1 MLENWHSRTEL
12 LVGKQAVENFTN
24 KHIFIAGLGGVGG
37 YVAEMLTRTGIGKL
51 TIVDSDTVSQSNINR
66 QIIAL
71 TNTVGK
77 SKVELINNRLKNIN
91 PNIEIIKKDIYLN
104 SENINEVLNEPYD
117 YVVDAIDTLSP
128 KISLIQTALSK
139 NLRLI
144 SSMGAGAK
152 LHPEKVFVTDIAKTY
167 NDNLARILRKRL
179 HRIGIRT
186 GFKAVFS
193 PEEVIK
199 SAIQRIDSN
208 IEENKRSILGS
219 ISYMPSVFGIHI
231 AAEIINDF
239 INEYSQNNS
248 IQSN

>member
-1 MLENWHSRTEL
+1 MLENWQSRTEL
-12 LVGKQAVENFTN
+12 LIGNETVEKLRD
-24 KHIFIAGLGGVGG
+24 KHILIVGLGGVGG
-37 YVAEMLTRTGIGKL
+37 YVAEMLARTGIGTL
-51 TIVDSDTVSQSNINR
+51 TIIDSDVVSNSNVNR

-71 TNTVGK
+71 NSTIGR
-77 SKVELINNRLKNIN
+77 SKVDLIYDRLIDIN
-91 PNIEIIKKDIYLN
+91 SEIKIIKKEVYLTF
-104 SENINEVLNEPYD
+104 ENIEEIMSDNYD

-128 KISLIQTALSK
+128 KISLIRTSLDK
-139 NLRLI
+139 NFRLI

-152 LHPEKVFVTDIAKTY
+152 LHPEKVTVTDISKTY

-199 SAIQRIDSN
+199 SAIMRIDSG
-208 IEENKRSILGS
+208 IEDNKRSVLGS

-239 INEYSQNNS
+239 INEG
-248 IQSN
+248 

>member
-1 MLENWHSRTEL
+1 MLENWQSRTEL
-12 LVGKQAVENFTN
+12 LIGKGSVEKLAN

-37 YVAEMLTRTGIGKL
+37 YVAEMLARTGVGKL
-51 TIVDSDTVSQSNINR
+51 TILDSDTVSQSNINR

-71 TNTVGK
+71 TSTVGI
-77 SKVELINNRLKNIN
+77 SKVELITKRLKDIN
-91 PNIEIIKKDIYLN
+91 PNIEIIQKEVYLN
-104 SENINEVLNEPYD
+104 YENVDDILSEHYD

-128 KISLIQTALSK
+128 KISLISTSLEK

-152 LHPEKVFVTDIAKTY
+152 LNPGKVTVTDISKTF
-167 NDNLARILRKRL
+167 NDKLARILRKRL

-199 SAIQRIDSN
+199 SAIQAIDN
-208 IEENKRSILGS
+208 DGEENKRSILGS

-231 AAEIINDF
+231 ASEIIMDLTRD
-239 INEYSQNNS
+239 
-248 IQSN
+248 

>member
-1 MLENWHSRTEL
+1 MVENWHSRTEL
-12 LVGKQAVENFTN
+12 LIGKEVVEKLAN

-37 YVAEMLTRTGIGKL
+37 YVAEMLARTGIGKL
-51 TIVDSDTVSQSNINR
+51 TILDSDIVSQSNVNR

-71 TNTVGK
+71 NSTVGK
-77 SKVELINNRLKNIN
+77 SKIELISSRLKDIN
-91 PNIEIIKKDIYLN
+91 PKIEIIEKEVFLN
-104 SENINEVLNEPYD
+104 YENIDEDLSEQYD

-128 KISLIQTALSK
+128 KISLIKTSLEN
-139 NLRLI
+139 NLKLI

-152 LHPEKVFVTDIAKTY
+152 LRPEKVIVTDISKTY

-199 SAIQRIDSN
+199 SAIKT
-208 IEENKRSILGS
+208 IEFDTDEGKRSVLGS

-239 INEYSQNNS
+239 INE
-248 IQSN
+248 

>member
-1 MLENWHSRTEL
+1 MLENWCSRTEL
-12 LVGKQAVENFTN
+12 LIGKEAIEKLAN

-51 TIVDSDTVSQSNINR
+51 TILDSDTVSQSNLNR

-71 TNTVGK
+71 NSSIGK
-77 SKVELINNRLKNIN
+77 SKIKQISNRLKDIN
-91 PNIEIIKKDIYLN
+91 PDINIIEKEIYLN
-104 SENINEVLNEPYD
+104 SNNINEIFSEHFD

-128 KISLIQTALSK
+128 KISLIKTALDK
-139 NLRLI
+139 NLMLI

-152 LHPEKVFVTDIAKTY
+152 INPAKVTITDISKTY

-179 HRIGIRT
+179 HRLGIRT

-199 SAIQRIDSN
+199 SAVKTIDFN
-208 IEENKRSILGS
+208 IDENKRSILGS
-219 ISYMPSVFGIHI
+219 ISYMPSIFGIYI
-231 AAEIINDF
+231 AAEIIKDL
-239 INEYSQNNS
+239 INKE
-248 IQSN
+248 

>member
-12 LVGKQAVENFTN
+12 LIGVDAVEKLAN
-24 KHIFIAGLGGVGG
+24 KHVFIAGVGGVGG

-51 TIVDSDTVSQSNINR
+51 TILDYGFVSKSNVNR

-71 TNTVGK
+71 TSTVGK
-77 SKVELINNRLKNIN
+77 SKIELIANRLKDIN
-91 PNIEIIKKDIYLN
+91 PNIEIIKKEVYLN
-104 SENINEVLNEPYD
+104 YENIDEILSEPYD

-128 KISLIQTALSK
+128 KISLISASLER
-139 NLRLI
+139 NLKLI

-152 LHPEKVFVTDIAKTY
+152 LQPERVMVTDISKTY

-179 HRIGIRT
+179 HRINIKT

-193 PEEVIK
+193 SEAVIK
-199 SAIQRIDSN
+199 SAINTVENTAD
-208 IEENKRSILGS
+208 ENKKSILGS

-231 AAEIINDF
+231 AAEIIKDF
-239 INEYSQNNS
+239 INE
-248 IQSN
+248 

>member
-12 LVGKQAVENFTN
+12 LIGKDGVEKLAD
-24 KHIFIAGLGGVGG
+24 KHVFIAGLGGVGG

-51 TIVDSDTVSQSNINR
+51 TILDYGFVSKSNVNR

-71 TNTVGK
+71 TSTVGN
-77 SKVELINNRLKNIN
+77 SKIELIANRLKDIN
-91 PNIEIIKKDIYLN
+91 PNIEIIKKEVYINY
-104 SENINEVLNEPYD
+104 ENIDELLSEPYD

-128 KISLIQTALSK
+128 KISLISTSLEK
-139 NLRLI
+139 NLKLI

-152 LHPEKVFVTDIAKTY
+152 LQPDRVTVTDISKTY

-199 SAIQRIDSN
+199 SAIITVEN
-208 IEENKRSILGS
+208 TAEENKKSVLGS
-219 ISYMPSVFGIHI
+219 ISYMPSIFGIHI
-231 AAEIINDF
+231 AAEIIKDF
-239 INEYSQNNS
+239 INE
-248 IQSN
+248 

>member
-12 LVGKQAVENFTN
+12 LIGENEVKKLSN
-24 KHIFIAGLGGVGG
+24 KHIFIAGVGGVGG
-37 YVAEMLTRTGIGKL
+37 YVAEMLARTGIGKL
-51 TIVDSDTVSQSNINR
+51 TILDNDIVSQSNVNR

-71 TNTVGK
+71 TSTVGK
-77 SKVELINNRLKNIN
+77 SKIKLISSRLKDIN
-91 PNIEIIKKDIYLN
+91 PNIEIIEKEVYLN
-104 SENINEVLNEPYD
+104 YENIDEILSEQYD

-128 KISLIQTALSK
+128 KISLIKASLEK
-139 NLRLI
+139 NLKLI

-152 LHPEKVFVTDIAKTY
+152 LHPEKVTVTDISKTY

-179 HRIGIRT
+179 HRIGIRS

-199 SAIQRIDSN
+199 SAIKTIDFDTD
-208 IEENKRSILGS
+208 ENKRSVLGS

-239 INEYSQNNS
+239 INE
-248 IQSN
+248 

>member
-1 MLENWHSRTEL
+1 MLENWQL
-12 LVGKQAVENFTN
+12 LIGKDGVAKLAN
-24 KHIFIAGLGGVGG
+24 KHVFIAGLGGVGG
-37 YVAEMLTRTGIGKL
+37 YVAEMLARTGIGKL
-51 TIVDSDTVSQSNINR
+51 TILDSDVVSQSNVNR

-71 TNTVGK
+71 SSTVGK
-77 SKVELINNRLKNIN
+77 SKIELISRRLKDIN
-91 PNIEIIKKDIYLN
+91 PSIEIIKKEEYLN
-104 SENINEVLNEPYD
+104 YENIDEVLSEQYD

-128 KISLIQTALSK
+128 KISLISASLEK
-139 NLRLI
+139 NLKLI

-152 LHPEKVFVTDIAKTY
+152 IRPEKVTVTDISKTY

-199 SAIQRIDSN
+199 SAIKTIDFDTD
-208 IEENKRSILGS
+208 ENKRSVLGS

-239 INEYSQNNS
+239 TNG
-248 IQSN
+248 

>member
-12 LVGKQAVENFTN
+12 LIGKDGVEKLAN
-24 KHIFIAGLGGVGG
+24 KHVFIAGLGGVGG

-51 TIVDSDTVSQSNINR
+51 TILDSDVVSQSNVNR

-71 TNTVGK
+71 TSTVGK
-77 SKVELINNRLKNIN
+77 SKVELITNRLKDIN
-91 PNIEIIKKDIYLN
+91 PNIEIIQKKVYLN
-104 SENINEVLNEPYD
+104 YENIDEVLSEPYD

-128 KISLIQTALSK
+128 KISLISASLER
-139 NLRLI
+139 NLKLI

-152 LHPEKVFVTDIAKTY
+152 LQPDRVTVTDISKTY

-199 SAIQRIDSN
+199 SAIKTVEN
-208 IEENKRSILGS
+208 TAEENKKSVLGS
-219 ISYMPSVFGIHI
+219 ISYMPSIFGIHI

-239 INEYSQNNS
+239 IKE
-248 IQSN
+248 